1 VTKEKLFSITKKDFR
16 WDYFSGT
23 GAGGQH
29 RNRHKNSVRCFHD
42 PSGAVGS
49 SQDEKSKEQNMKK
62 AWRRC
67 IETKEFKQWLKIET
81 SRATG
86 ELARIEKEVDK
97 QMSRTRVDV
106 RDEKGNWIEEHQEG

>member
-1 VTKEKLFSITKKDFR
+1 MKKEKLFSITKKDFR

-42 PSGAVGS
+42 PSGAKGS
-49 SQDEKSKEQNMKK
+49 SQDEKSKEQNTKK

-67 IETKEFKQWLKIET
+67 IDSKKFKDWLRIEI

-86 ELARIEKEVDK
+86 KLDEIKKDVDK
-97 QMSRTRVDV
+97 QMKRVKV
-106 RDEKGNWIEEHQEG
+106 EVKDEEGKWLEE